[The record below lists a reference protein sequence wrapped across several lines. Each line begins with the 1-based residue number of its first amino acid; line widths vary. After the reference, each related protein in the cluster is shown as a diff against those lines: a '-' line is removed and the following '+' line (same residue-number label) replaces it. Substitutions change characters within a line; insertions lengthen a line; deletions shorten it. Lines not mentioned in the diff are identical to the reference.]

1 MIGRVVN
8 WAERFSPVGFL
19 PNQPFNESTNQPC
32 NEPEFSIQDQ
42 GPSIQKLPMN
52 IGPITLENPTVLAPL
67 AGITNLPFRLLAK
80 SAGCALVYSEM
91 ISANGLVHGSKKTSA
106 MLDTLAAEKPVAMQ
120 IFGSEPGIMAAAAAI
135 VEDAGADIVDI
146 NFGCSVKKVVKTGA
160 GAALMRDLDRAE
172 AVLCAVRRAVSIPLT
187 IKIRTGWDPSGGQA
201 YALCRIAEACGVDA
215 VCVHPRTAPQGF
227 GGRSDWSIIAEVK
240 QRIHLPVIGNGDIA
254 SPEDALA
261 MLGQT
266 GCDAVMIG
274 RAAVGD
280 PFIFRRILAALEGSS
295 PHLPTA
301 SERIEAMIRYLN
313 ASVAHIGEAHA
324 CRMMRSRLGW
334 FAKGLPGASRFREAI
349 TRLRTKDEALEI
361 IAWFAAQLG
370 VSRFSDPEKIRL
382 SSM

>member
-1 MIGRVVN
+1 
-8 WAERFSPVGFL
+8 
-19 PNQPFNESTNQPC
+19 
-32 NEPEFSIQDQ
+32 
-42 GPSIQKLPMN
+42 MN

-91 ISANGLVHGSKKTSA
+91 ISANGLVHGSKKTAA

-120 IFGSEPGIMAAAAAI
+120 IFGAEPGVMAAAAEI

-160 GAALMRDLDRAE
+160 GAALMQDLQRAE
-172 AVLCAVRRAVSIPLT
+172 AVLCAVRKAVSIPLT
-187 IKIRTGWDPSGGQA
+187 IKIRTGWDPSGDQA
-201 YALCRIAEACGVDA
+201 YSLCRTAETCGVVA
-215 VCVHPRTAPQGF
+215 VCIHPRTATQGF
-227 GGRSDWSIIAEVK
+227 GGRADWSIIAEVK
-240 QRIHLPVIGNGDIA
+240 RRIHLPVIGNGDIG

-261 MLGQT
+261 MLAET

-280 PFIFRRILAALEGSS
+280 PFIFRRILAVLEGSS
-295 PHLPTA
+295 PRLPTA
-301 SERIEAMIRYLN
+301 SERIEAMIRYLD
-313 ASVAHIGEAHA
+313 ASVDHIGEPHA

-334 FAKGLPGASRFREAI
+334 FAKGLCGASRFREAI
-349 TRLRTKDEALEI
+349 TRLKTKQEALEI

-370 VSRFSDPEKIRL
+370 VCRFNDPGKIRL

>member
-1 MIGRVVN
+1 
-8 WAERFSPVGFL
+8 
-19 PNQPFNESTNQPC
+19 
-32 NEPEFSIQDQ
+32 
-42 GPSIQKLPMN
+42 MN
-52 IGPITLENPTVLAPL
+52 IGPVALENPTVLAPL

-91 ISANGLVHGSKKTSA
+91 ISANGLVHGSKKTAA

-120 IFGSEPGIMAAAAAI
+120 IFGVEPEVMAAAAEI

-160 GAALMRDLDRAE
+160 GAALMRDPARAE

-187 IKIRTGWDPSGGQA
+187 IKIRTGWDPSGNQA
-201 YALCRIAEACGVDA
+201 IALCRIAETCGVDA
-215 VCVHPRTAPQGF
+215 VCIHPRTAAQGF

-240 QRIHLPVIGNGDIA
+240 RRILLPVIGNGDIG

-261 MLGQT
+261 MLAQT
-266 GCDAVMIG
+266 QCDAVMVG

-280 PFIFRRILAALEGSS
+280 PFIFRRILAVLKGSS
-295 PHLPTA
+295 PRLPTA
-301 SERIEAMIRYLN
+301 SERIEAMVRYLD
-313 ASVAHIGEAHA
+313 ASVAHIGEPHA

-349 TRLRTKDEALEI
+349 TRLETTQEAFEV
-361 IAWFAAQLG
+361 IAWFAGQLG
-370 VSRFSDPEKIRL
+370 VCRFNDPEKIRVA
-382 SSM
+382 SM